1 MALQWTTTSQIN
13 LRQAVKIC
21 VHAESG
27 AGKTLLCATAPKPVV
42 ISAES
47 GLRSLNRPNIE
58 RVFGIGRSDIA
69 YELPVLEV
77 SNIMQLE
84 EVYQLFANPANRM
97 HEHCGTLCIDSISE
111 IAEKMLQSMKASTK
125 DPRQAYGE
133 MADRTLEYFRKFR
146 DLNLFHC
153 YMSAKQEQRSD
164 GSDGVSRYTVS
175 MPGKQVGPQVPYMF
189 DEVFHLGISKTQDGR
204 KFRYLRTDKDMQYDA
219 KDRSGR
225 LEEIEEPHLGKIITK
240 ITGAT
245 NT

>member
-1 MALQWTTTSQIN
+1 MPIQWTSTSQIN
-13 LRQAVKIC
+13 LRQSVKIC

-27 AGKTLLCATAPKPVV
+27 CGKTMLCATAPKPVV
-42 ISAES
+42 ISAEG
-47 GLRSLNRPNIE
+47 GLRSLNRANIE
-58 RVFGIGRSDIA
+58 RVYGVGRSDIT

-84 EVYQLFANPANRM
+84 EVYQLFANPVNHM
-97 HEHCGTLCIDSISE
+97 EDHCSSLCLDSITE
-111 IAEKMLQSMKASTK
+111 VAEKMLQAMKAGTK

-146 DLNLFHC
+146 DLNLYHC
-153 YMSAKQEQRSD
+153 YMSAQQEQRADAAD
-164 GSDGVSRYTVS
+164 GISRYTVS
-175 MPGKQVGPQVPYMF
+175 MPGKQVGPKVPYMF

-204 KFRYLRTDKDMQYDA
+204 KFRYLRTDQDLQYVA

-225 LEEIEEPHLGKIITK
+225 LDEIEEPHLGKIIAK

-245 NT
+245 NS